1 VAKVELEL
9 DRLAQ
14 IQAVMGEKLPEIV
27 RGITEGLTTA
37 ISQVDDAMRS
47 GELERAAKAAHA
59 GRNDALMIGAK
70 QLLSSLTTI
79 ETSAR
84 EGQTEPAMEA
94 LADLHEIWPP
104 TLEELQRIAAGPQ

>member
-27 RGITEGLTTA
+27 RGLVDGLTTA
-37 ISQVDDAMRS
+37 ISQVEDALRS
-47 GELERAAKAAHA
+47 GELERAVKAAHA

-70 QLLSSLTTI
+70 QLLACLTTI

-84 EGQTEPAMEA
+84 EGHKEPAMEA

-104 TLEELQRIAAGPQ
+104 TRDELRRIATGPQ